1 MKKVVYISGPMTG
14 MPNFNHDAFNAKAA
28 ELTEMGYIVL
38 NPAML
43 PVGLRQSQYM
53 DIGMAMV
60 RCATHIV
67 LLDGWERSDGA
78 VAEYALAKKLHITLL
93 DRDVKIMVDNQYRF
107 EPQFA

>member
-14 MPNFNHDAFNAKAA
+14 MHNYNHDAFNAKAE
-28 ELTEMGYIVL
+28 ELKGMGYIVL
-38 NPAML
+38 NPATL

-53 DIGMAMV
+53 DMGLAMV
-60 RCATHIV
+60 RCATHIL

-93 DRDVKIMVDNQYRF
+93 DNNAKLMVDSEYRF
-107 EPQFA
+107 SPMFA